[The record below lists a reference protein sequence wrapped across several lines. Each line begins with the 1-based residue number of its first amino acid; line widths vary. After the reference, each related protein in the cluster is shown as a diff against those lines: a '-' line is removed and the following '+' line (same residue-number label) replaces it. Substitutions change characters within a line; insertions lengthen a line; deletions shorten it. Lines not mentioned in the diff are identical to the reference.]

1 MQKEFGLT
9 LDRSQGNVLQPDR
22 HQPSEKFHG
31 SIEGLLSIVLE
42 EADANGYAVYECD
55 GSEGSLVLFCS
66 HGISAHRSTTTTIL
80 TASSDSQI
88 VSFSLMGPAGPA
100 GLLDIAFQHKGA
112 ITQEILYLL
121 QSASESVGTLLQS
134 ARLATELVGLT
145 ARIAGLESQLAEVKI
160 AERAR
165 GLAHQTDVDRR
176 SEILNAHI
184 ASVLNSRQIE
194 QMLTAYII
202 TLEDRL
208 EERRILSEAKEVLQK
223 TLHLSE
229 EDAYFRLR
237 EASRRTRS
245 RLVEVAAQ
253 VRDGKHELVSRRLRM
268 SA

>member
-1 MQKEFGLT
+1 MQK
-9 LDRSQGNVLQPDR
+9 DR

-31 SIEGLLSIVLE
+31 SIEALLSIVLE
-42 EADANGYAVYECD
+42 ESGANGYAVYEFN
-55 GSEGSLVLFCS
+55 GTKENLFLACS
-66 HGISAHRSTTTTIL
+66 HGMSSHRSTTTTVL
-80 TASSDSQI
+80 TAINDSQI

-100 GLLDIAFQHKGA
+100 GLLDVVFHHKEA

-121 QSASESVGTLLQS
+121 QSSAESVGTLLQHT
-134 ARLATELVGLT
+134 RLATELASLT
-145 ARIAGLESQLAEVKI
+145 SRIAGLESQLAEVKI

-165 GLAHQTDVDRR
+165 GLAQQSEVDRK

-184 ASVLNSRQIE
+184 ASVLNARQIE
-194 QMLTAYII
+194 QMLTAYVI

-208 EERRILSEAKEVLQK
+208 EERRVLSEAKAVLQK

-229 EDAYFRLR
+229 EDAYFRIR

-245 RLVEVAAQ
+245 RLVDVAAQ
-253 VRDGKHELVSRRLRM
+253 VRDGKHELVNRRLRM